1 MYISKL
7 VLNNFM
13 LFNALNIDFSKNIN
27 IISGENSTGKTA
39 MLKLLYSAT
48 KSISNANKAKSEL
61 TKEQNEDLLV
71 TKLQGVYRPDDDK
84 IGRLVR
90 RIQGSKSTDIA
101 ITVNENAKLEFGFNS
116 NQEKHLNI
124 NQPLRGFVKSVEPIY
139 LPPKE
144 IISATEN
151 FTALYKEYRIAFEE
165 TYYDLA
171 LLLDKPLK
179 RGPNTTE
186 QNKVLESFNN
196 IINGSII
203 QRGKKFYLKV
213 DGQGEF
219 EMGLVSEG
227 YRKLSTIMYLI
238 LSGSLNKNSVL
249 FWDEPETNMNPKM
262 IEPIVQALVVLAS
275 MGVQVFIATH
285 DYFVQQCFS
294 MISEYNTNQLTQ
306 ENIDVKFISFYKEN
320 DNILFESGPTLVDL
334 EHNAIMQEFDHLYDR
349 EQRLFYE
356 N

>member
-13 LFNALNIDFSKNIN
+13 LFNSLNIDFSKNIN
-27 IISGENSTGKTA
+27 IISGENSTGKTV

-48 KSISNANKAKSEL
+48 KSISDANKAKSDL

-71 TKLQGVYRPDDDK
+71 SKLQGVYRPDDDK
-84 IGRLVR
+84 IGRLVGR
-90 RIQGSKSTDIA
+90 VRGRNRTDIA
-101 ITVNENAKLEFGFNS
+101 MTLNENAKLEFGFSS
-116 NQEKHLNI
+116 NQEKHLDI
-124 NQPLRGFVKSVEPIY
+124 HQPLKGFVNSVEPIY

-151 FTALYKEYRIAFEE
+151 FTSLYKEYHIAFEE

-171 LLLDKPLK
+171 LLLDRPLK
-179 RGPNTTE
+179 RGPNTAE
-186 QNKVLESFNN
+186 QNKVLESFNK

-203 QRGKKFYLKV
+203 QKGKKFYLRV

-238 LSGSLNKNSVL
+238 LSGSLNKNSIL

-262 IEPIVQALVVLAS
+262 IEPIVQALVALAS
-275 MGVQVFIATH
+275 MGVQIFITTH

-294 MISEYNTNQLTQ
+294 MISEYTPEQLTM
-306 ENIDVKFISFYKEN
+306 ENIDIKFISLYKEN
-320 DNILFESGPTLVDL
+320 DSILSESGPTLLDL
-334 EHNAIMQEFDHLYDR
+334 QHNTIMQEFDHLYDR
-349 EQRLFYE
+349 EQRLFYD